1 MDLASGVDF
10 EYFLRF
16 AEGLQHFLGDQ
27 CEIVIHDFRLGSEH
41 SITHIFNG
49 KLSGRCVGGSSR
61 GAMISHMGEDIEKY
75 WDSRIYFY
83 TGTNGQSGRIFK
95 SCTTM
100 ICDKEHRIIG
110 SVCLNLDVTDFIF
123 AQNTLQNFVRYNMPS
138 LYEIRDEDVA
148 FENVDD
154 VLQYYMGQCEQLIGK
169 PMSLMNKAEKI
180 RALKYLNDK
189 GVFKITKANVL
200 LCQSFQISKYTLY
213 NYLEEAKNLHGSNTS
228 SSAEDVTQE

>member
-1 MDLASGVDF
+1 MDLANGVDF

-27 CEIVIHDFRLGSEH
+27 CEIVIHDFRQGSEH

-61 GAMISHMGEDIEKY
+61 GAMISHMGEDIEPY
-75 WDSRIYFY
+75 WNSRIYFY

-100 ICDKEHRIIG
+100 ICDKERRIIG

-123 AQNTLQNFVRYNMPS
+123 AQNTLQNFVRYNMPTLS
-138 LYEIRDEDVA
+138 EIRDEDVA
-148 FENVDD
+148 FENVND
-154 VLQYYMGQCEQLIGK
+154 VLQYYMNQCEQLIGK
-169 PMSLMNKAEKI
+169 SMSLMNKAEKI

-200 LCQSFQISKYTLY
+200 LCQAFQVSKFTLY
-213 NYLEEAKNLHGSNTS
+213 NYLEEAKNLPNSGTS
-228 SSAEDVTQE
+228 SLPEASPQK